1 MALNSNAMTT
11 LATAKT
17 YLKIPTLEVGQ
28 DTMIELFINSASDDI
43 ERYCQRQ
50 FKSQSYTEYH
60 HGRNQNILL
69 FHQYPVV
76 SVSELRID
84 FQSDFTSSDSLI
96 AATDYRIGDD
106 NNTLVL
112 VNGQVFSKGVNNV
125 RVIYTAGFATI
136 PSSLENACLWIV
148 SYYNRMREG
157 QNIGR
162 TSKSKEGESA
172 GYLQQW
178 PPHVKNA
185 IDQFRRTEFP
195 GAEVGIWNI

>member
-17 YLKIPTLEVGQ
+17 YLKIPTLEIGM
-28 DTMIELFINSASDDI
+28 DSMIELFVNSASDDI

-69 FHQYPVV
+69 LDQYPII
-76 SVSELRID
+76 SVTELRID
-84 FQSDFTSSDSLI
+84 FEAEFTSLDSLI
-96 AATDYRIGDD
+96 PVSDYRIGDS

-112 VNGQVFSKGVNNV
+112 VNGQVFSKGFHNI
-125 RVIYTAGFATI
+125 RVIYTAGFSTI

-148 SYYNRMREG
+148 AYYNRMREG

-162 TSKSKEGESA
+162 TNKSKEGESA
-172 GYLQQW
+172 GYLQEW
-178 PPHVKNA
+178 PPHIKRA
-185 IDQFRRTEFP
+185 LDQFRRTEFP

>member
-1 MALNSNAMTT
+1 MALNGNAMTT
-11 LATAKT
+11 LVTAKA
-17 YLKIPTLEVGQ
+17 YLKIPTLETGM
-28 DTMIELFINSASDDI
+28 DSMIELFINAASDDI

-69 FHQYPVV
+69 LDQYPII
-76 SVSELRID
+76 SVTELRID
-84 FQSDFTSSDSLI
+84 FEADFTSSDSLI
-96 AATDYRIGDD
+96 DSDDYRIGDA
-106 NNTLVL
+106 NNTIIL
-112 VNGQVFSKGVNNV
+112 VNGQVFSKGFHNI
-125 RVIYTAGFATI
+125 RVIYTAGFSTI

-148 SYYNRMREG
+148 AYYNRMREG

-172 GYLQQW
+172 GYIQNW
-178 PPHVKNA
+178 PPHVKA
-185 IDQFRRTEFP
+185 TLDQFRRTEIA

>member
-1 MALNSNAMTT
+1 MALNGNAMTT
-11 LATAKT
+11 LATAKA
-17 YLKIPTLEVGQ
+17 YLKIPTLETGM
-28 DTMIELFINSASDDI
+28 DSMIELFINAASDDI

-69 FHQYPVV
+69 LDQYPII
-76 SVSELRID
+76 SVTELRID
-84 FQSDFTSSDSLI
+84 FEADFTSSDSLI
-96 AATDYRIGDD
+96 DSDDYRIGDA
-106 NNTLVL
+106 NNTIIL
-112 VNGQVFSKGVNNV
+112 VNGQVFSKGFHNI
-125 RVIYTAGFATI
+125 RVIYTAGFSTI

-148 SYYNRMREG
+148 AYYNRMREG

-172 GYLQQW
+172 GYIQNW
-178 PPHVKNA
+178 PPHVKA
-185 IDQFRRTEFP
+185 TLDQFRRTEIA

>member
-28 DTMIELFINSASDDI
+28 DPMIELFINAASDDI

-69 FHQYPVV
+69 FQQYPVTA
-76 SVSELRID
+76 VSELRID
-84 FQSDFTSSDSLI
+84 FQAEFTASDTLI
-96 AATDYRIGDD
+96 PAADYRIGDD
-106 NNTLVL
+106 SNTLVL
-112 VNGQVFSKGVNNV
+112 VSGQVFSKGVNNV
-125 RVIYTAGFATI
+125 RVMYTAGFATI
-136 PSSLENACLWIV
+136 PSSIENACLWIV
-148 SYYNRMREG
+148 TYYNRMREG

-172 GYLQQW
+172 GYIQEW
-178 PPHVKNA
+178 PPHVKRA
-185 IDQFRRTEFP
+185 LDQFRRTEFP